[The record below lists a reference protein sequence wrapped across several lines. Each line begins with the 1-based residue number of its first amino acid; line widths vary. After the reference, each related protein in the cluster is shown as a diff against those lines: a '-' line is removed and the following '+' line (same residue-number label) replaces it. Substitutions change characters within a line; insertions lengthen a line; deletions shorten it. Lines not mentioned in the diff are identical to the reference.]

1 VNNLPRVVTPRGSDL
16 RPLDRKFDALPL
28 RHQFLFTT
36 PCTLLFVWRG
46 LKHATCVRGLFA
58 TTQAQ
63 SQCNRSV
70 SLPTTSKV
78 SSQIYEKLTDHSD
91 SGWGGGVRSP
101 GLRWPATPLQAG
113 QRGIRGASE
122 RIGQRR
128 RWPFTGRMI
137 NEHRD

>member
-78 SSQIYEKLTDHSD
+78 SSRIYEKLTDHSD
-91 SGWGGGVRSP
+91 SGWGGSQEP
-101 GLRWPATPLQAG
+101 WTPVASYAPAG
-113 QRGIRGASE
+113 QAAWYSRSE
-122 RIGQRR
+122 RAHWTAAALAIH
-128 RWPFTGRMI
+128 WP
-137 NEHRD
+137 DDK